1 MTITVGG
8 SMKIKL
14 NRQSDQTLIHQ
25 ISNIMTEKIR
35 LGFLQEGSQLP
46 SIRSFSKE
54 NQVSPVT
61 ISKAYALLERNG
73 YIQVVHG
80 KGAFVRKNELG
91 SIHVSQRNYNWQLA
105 IPDYIQRSQSMLNKG
120 TEYAL
125 KFSSAT
131 IHQGLLPS
139 VYLTNEI
146 VAILLADPQ
155 IVTRYGAVQGDED
168 VRKAIRDYVQKY
180 GDIETTPQ
188 EIIVTNGVQQGIDVV
203 ARTFIGPGDIVITE
217 APTYTAAID
226 VFRNRGAH
234 IIPIPVDAEGMQT
247 TILATLCL
255 SKQPKLIYTNPTFQN
270 PTGTVL
276 SETRRRELL
285 DLAQQYGFLIVED
298 DSWNEIYFDDNPP
311 PPTLK
316 ALDESGHVIYLKGFS
331 KSLAPSCRIGAI
343 ISNGTV
349 HQRLLSAKS
358 FADSGNPL
366 LTQKALIPF
375 LRSERMHVHLEKLR
389 IALEVRRDQTIAIL
403 NKYAPQGVTW
413 MEPKGGLNIWV
424 SLPSNGNTDELL
436 FKAQQAHI
444 TFLPS
449 SACYP
454 GEPQYHHMR
463 ISYSYPEPHELE
475 QGVMKL
481 CQIMHT
487 YLQENRNID
496 RTNH

>member
-1 MTITVGG
+1 
-8 SMKIKL
+8 MKIKL
-14 NRQSDQTLIHQ
+14 NRQSDQSLIHQ
-25 ISNIMTEKIR
+25 ISNIIAEKIR
-35 LGFLQEGSQLP
+35 SGFLQEGSQLP

-54 NQVSPVT
+54 NQVSLVT
-61 ISKAYALLERNG
+61 VSKAYSLLEKNG
-73 YIQVVHG
+73 YIQLLHG
-80 KGAFVRKNELG
+80 KGAFVRKKEKGILNVHQ
-91 SIHVSQRNYNWQLA
+91 SDYNWQLA

-120 TEYAL
+120 VEFAI

-131 IHQGLLPS
+131 IHPGLLPS
-139 VYLTNEI
+139 VYLTNQI
-146 VAILLADPQ
+146 VDILQADPQ
-155 IVTRYGAVQGDED
+155 IVARYGSVQGDEE
-168 VRKAIRDYVQKY
+168 VRKAIQTYVKQY
-180 GDIETTPQ
+180 GQIETTPQ
-188 EIIVTNGVQQGIDVV
+188 EIIVTNGVQQGIDLV

-234 IIPIPVDAEGMQT
+234 IIPIPVDEEGMRT

-276 SETRRRELL
+276 SEARRRDLL
-285 DLAQQYGFLIVED
+285 ELAQQYGFLIIED

-316 ALDESGHVIYLKGFS
+316 ALDTSGHVIYLKGFS
-331 KSLAPSCRIGAI
+331 KALAPSCRIGAI
-343 ISNGTV
+343 LSKGTV
-349 HQRLLSAKS
+349 HQRLLAAKS

-375 LRSERMHVHLEKLR
+375 LQSERMHAHLEKLR
-389 IALEVRRDQTIAIL
+389 IALEIRRDQTIAL
-403 NKYAPQGVTW
+403 LKKYAPEGITW

-424 SLPSNGNTDELL
+424 SLPSDGNTDELL
-436 FKAQQAHI
+436 LKAQQAHI

-463 ISYSYPEPHELE
+463 ISYSYPEPQDLE
-475 QGVMKL
+475 QGIIQL

-487 YLQENRNID
+487 YLQENRPL
-496 RTNH
+496 